1 MNSKLEKLPLVFN
14 AYKPVGKTSFSVV
27 HHFKKNLNYD
37 YGKIGHFGTLDPFAE
52 GVLLV
57 GVQGAQR
64 LNNFVHEFM
73 PKTYWARG
81 IFGGKTDTG
90 DNTTLVNLEKEI
102 DENFKNISMTDLEA
116 LFQEEFLGEYWQAPH
131 AVSAVRYNGQ
141 RLYKL
146 AQKGKFIQMDKK
158 KREIL
163 DFKIHSFNYPYLEFE
178 VTVSSGTYIRSLF
191 EEMSEL
197 LGGVGHLEL
206 LKRTAIGNFRA
217 RESLALDQW
226 PKKGQDFNLE
236 SHGHPIDEVLELNK
250 VLLDE
255 KQTTDYIHGKRID
268 FSELKVEQL
277 LEKGHFDETGLVWV
291 YSNEK
296 VLMGL
301 GRNVENVLKVEFN
314 LNFYTLGYQ

>member
-14 AYKPVGKTSFSVV
+14 AYKPVGKTSFGAVA
-27 HHFKKNLNYD
+27 HFKKNLNYKF
-37 YGKIGHFGTLDPFAE
+37 GKIGHFGTLDPFAE
-52 GVLLV
+52 GVLLI

-64 LNNFVHEFM
+64 INNFVHEFM

-90 DNTTLVNLEKEI
+90 DNTAEVNLEKDI
-102 DENFKNISMTDLEA
+102 DDNFKHVSVEDLEE
-116 LFQEEFLGEYWQAPH
+116 LFREEFLGEYWQAPH
-131 AVSAVRYNGQ
+131 SVSAVKYNGQ

-146 AQKGKFIQMDKK
+146 ARQGKFIQMDKK

-163 DFKIHSFNYPYLEFE
+163 EFRIHSFNYPYLDFE

-206 LKRTAIGNFRA
+206 LKRTAIGKFKSDD
-217 RESLALDQW
+217 SLTFDAW
-226 PKKGQDFNLE
+226 PLRGEDFNIQ
-236 SHGHPIDEVLELNK
+236 SHGHPIDEVLELDK
-250 VLLDE
+250 AFLDE
-255 KQTTDYIHGKRID
+255 AQTTIYLHGKKML
-268 FSELKVEQL
+268 FSELNVQATESKD
-277 LEKGHFDETGLVWV
+277 FDDTGLFWV
-291 YSNEK
+291 YSYEN

-301 GRNVENVLKVEFN
+301 CRNVEDIVKVEFN